1 MITKDLLNKNRVLT
15 MSNNRKCN
23 YLVVDV
29 GYSTGSGNN
38 SASIIGINTQGKT
51 KDILVLK
58 EIPFNKTEDLVNE
71 VYWTCKEFNIDIIL
85 ADKQGFGID
94 FIDSFKSNIKSDDVN
109 IRELSILKIDNYKAF
124 INIKQDLENGY
135 LRFLQTPEMAI
146 NSYQK
151 SFLGFTNMMKF
162 HQETTKLIDEIEN
175 IELVANGTQNIIY
188 KRKDET
194 IGKSRFNCLLLYYAY
209 PEIAIVDKNEEYY
222 EKQYKVFKRMTQ
234 YEVIHGVFYKYMFK
248 AVENDNIKTIFYYE
262 NKGKIEQFRNII
274 MENKFKELFN
284 LYINRIISCKDSL
297 SIFFNNGSSIEFKVG
312 NDSSRGYRY
321 HFAVVDTDIN
331 MDNFCNAIECKG
343 VLFDIAKEKGLLK
356 DNYNIEF
363 VQM

>member
-1 MITKDLLNKNRVLT
+1 M
-15 MSNNRKCN
+15 
-23 YLVVDV
+23 
-29 GYSTGSGNN
+29 
-38 SASIIGINTQGKT
+38 
-51 KDILVLK
+51 
-58 EIPFNKTEDLVNE
+58 
-71 VYWTCKEFNIDIIL
+71 
-85 ADKQGFGID
+85 
-94 FIDSFKSNIKSDDVN
+94 
-109 IRELSILKIDNYKAF
+109 
-124 INIKQDLENGY
+124 
-135 LRFLQTPEMAI
+135 
-146 NSYQK
+146 
-151 SFLGFTNMMKF
+151 
-162 HQETTKLIDEIEN
+162 
-175 IELVANGTQNIIY
+175 
-188 KRKDET
+188 
-194 IGKSRFNCLLLYYAY
+194 
-209 PEIAIVDKNEEYY
+209 
-222 EKQYKVFKRMTQ
+222 
-234 YEVIHGVFYKYMFK
+234 
-248 AVENDNIKTIFYYE
+248 NIKTIFYYE